1 MAALQVIYKR
11 LAQIMENGAK
21 KSRLTRGMTIR
32 MMKRSL
38 INRWKNDMPIPVYTD
53 IINGLFQLLDQL
65 LDNYVYS
72 GYSALAEHMRAPLG
86 LAIILYFCVMGI
98 SMSQGWMRL
107 SMATLVH
114 TALKIS
120 LIYVFAMSWNQLSYF
135 VVHGI
140 EESANQIG
148 SWMLQASPV
157 HFPYETNTVNDA
169 LQSVLTR
176 VTEIGSWTW
185 KQGNVYKWTPFFTA
199 TMIWLFGYAGLVLAV
214 TEMLLAK
221 FMLALLFTFAP
232 LFIPMALYKQ
242 TQGIFD
248 RWLGIIVGF
257 SFLLMMMP
265 SALVITMNFMDWGI
279 GGTYAS
285 RAANISAMSWV
296 PVMFAGVLNFVM
308 VHCVARYSKLMGASI
323 VTMTESPLSHL
334 IGAAMGVSMLRV
346 TGK

>member
-86 LAIILYFCVMGI
+86 LAIILYF
-98 SMSQGWMRL
+98 
-107 SMATLVH
+107 
-114 TALKIS
+114 
-120 LIYVFAMSWNQLSYF
+120 F
-135 VVHGI
+135 VHGI

-185 KQGNVYKWTPFFTA
+185 KQGNLYKWTPFFTA